1 MEKYLF
7 WVIPF
12 LLAAV
17 VSCNNQPTSTKPPIN
32 PPPGDTTNT
41 PPSKPVKTDVN
52 LWLTT
57 ANKSSLFQKQNV
69 SLLFHD
75 TTDNNLTITIDT
87 AKTYQSVAGFGF
99 ALTGGSAYLI
109 QNLHKDQRSD
119 LLHEL
124 FTTDSTNIG
133 ISYLRISIGA
143 SDLSRK
149 VFSYDDM
156 PAGKTDTT
164 LQHFDL
170 GPDKYALVPLLKE
183 IIAINPNIKI
193 IATPWS
199 APAWM
204 KTNDNSSGGSLKKKY
219 YGVYARYFVKYIKIM
234 KQNGIHIN
242 AVTPQNEPLN
252 ANNNPAMVMKAPDE
266 DDFVK
271 NYLGP
276 DFKSANLD
284 TKIIIYDHNCDH
296 PEYPLSILADPTA
309 RKYIAGSAFHL
320 YAGSITALSKVHN
333 AYPNKNVYFTE
344 QYTSSK
350 STFSD
355 DLKWHVKNLIIGA
368 MRNWSKNVIEW
379 NLASNPN
386 YGPHTNGGCSVCKGA
401 LTIGSTITRN
411 VSYYII
417 ASASKFVEPGSVRI
431 ASNIAGV
438 LQNVAFKTPDDKK
451 VLIVLN
457 DGSKKR
463 QFDIKFD
470 GKIVTTSLDGG
481 AVGTYVWK

>member
-17 VSCNNQPTSTKPPIN
+17 VSCNNQTTSTKPPVN
-32 PPPGDTTNT
+32 PPPGDTTGT
-41 PPSKPVKTDVN
+41 SPTKPAKTDVN
-52 LWLTT
+52 LWLTK
-57 ANKSSLFQKQNV
+57 ADGSVRFQKQNV

-75 TTDNNLTITIDT
+75 TTDNNLTITVDT

-109 QNLHKDQRSD
+109 QNLPKGKRNT

-124 FTTDSTNIG
+124 FTTDSTNVG
-133 ISYLRISIGA
+133 VSYLRVSIGA
-143 SDLSRK
+143 SDMSRK
-149 VFSYDDM
+149 VFTYDDM

-170 GPDKYALVPLLKE
+170 GPDKYALVPLLQE
-183 IIAINPNIKI
+183 ILAINPDIKI

-204 KTNDNSSGGSLKKKY
+204 KTNDSPSGGSLKKKF
-219 YGVYARYFVKYIKIM
+219 YGVYAQYFVKYIKTM
-234 KQNGIHIN
+234 KKNGIRIN
-242 AVTPQNEPLN
+242 AITPQNEPLN

-276 DFKSANLD
+276 VFKSANLD
-284 TKIIIYDHNCDH
+284 TKIIIYDHNCDD
-296 PEYPLSILADPTA
+296 PGYPLSILADPAA

-333 AYPNKNVYFTE
+333 AYPRKNVYFTE

-350 STFSD
+350 GSFSG
-355 DLKWHVKNLIIGA
+355 DLEWHVKNLIIGA

-386 YGPHTNGGCSVCKGA
+386 YGPHTPGGCSVCKGA

-417 ASASKFVEPGSVRI
+417 ASASKFVRPGSKRI
-431 ASNIAGV
+431 ASNIAGT
-438 LQNVAFKTPDDKK
+438 LQNVAFKAPDGKK

-457 DGSKKR
+457 TSDSKQ

-470 GKIVTTSLDGG
+470 SQIVTTSLDGG
-481 AVGTYVWK
+481 AVGTYIWK